1 MVYALAGAGAG
12 IDSLRDPTGRSAGAW
27 SSVARVRDA
36 SHVARGRCRPASIAC
51 DQNPGGAF
59 AGVGGCWVDGSHL
72 LMGIGCE
79 TLPNSHRSGGR
90 HELYIKSGCDLRATQ
105 TCIGSQIRGCARISL
120 PCRLGPRP
128 KREIYNEALGCSGK
142 VAKVRFG

>member
-1 MVYALAGAGAG
+1 MVVYALAGAGAG

-90 HELYIKSGCDLRATQ
+90 HEQYILNLGVICEPRKRALVHKSG
-105 TCIGSQIRGCARISL
+105 GVRGFPFLA
-120 PCRLGPRP
+120 G
-128 KREIYNEALGCSGK
+128 
-142 VAKVRFG
+142 